1 MRVQPQLAAILY
13 LETSANTATPLL
25 SANTALP
32 TIWNGPFSTVRDEQT
47 FIDVHLLYGTS
58 TQASC
63 NTSIGRWRIHGIPPS
78 TKGQPNISI
87 CVHVD
92 TSGQVGVTA
101 TLKDRPLPV
110 SHLSA
115 TIGRVPVGAAEMP
128 TDALYAIR
136 QRLEV
141 GDREG
146 ARGELAEVLRADPRN
161 TPAWELLATL
171 LEDPAKQADCYRQIL
186 RIAPNNR
193 HAAAKLK
200 ALIDQTQEPTFQ
212 EQLPHNKAATLQ
224 CKHCGAN
231 MEVRF
236 VGEWNDKRAVCPHC
250 NAEED
255 LPDTFRRVEQKRL
268 HEKKPGSSR
277 TLESMFME
285 TRSDHLPGDQSQG
298 VVPEI
303 EDVPKVVQWSLLSQL
318 RSESPGWL
326 MRARRRSETEIGNR
340 DGQEIRPLSADEI
353 IELAGGAMSPEES
366 RICPKCEAVIS
377 RKETRCPWCSTPL
390 TDALEQ

>member
-1 MRVQPQLAAILY
+1 MRVQPHLAAILY
-13 LETSANTATPLL
+13 IETSADTATPLL

-32 TIWNGPFSTVRDEQT
+32 TIWSGPFSTVRDEQT
-47 FIDVHLLYGTS
+47 LIDIHLLYGTS
-58 TQASC
+58 SQASC
-63 NTSIGRWRIHGIPPS
+63 NTSIGRWRVHGIPPS
-78 TKGQPNISI
+78 RKGQPNISV
-87 CVHVD
+87 CVHVH
-92 TSGQVGVTA
+92 TSGQIGVTA

-115 TIGRVPVGAAEMP
+115 TIGRVPVGTAEMP

-136 QRLEV
+136 QRIEA

-146 ARGELAEVLRADPRN
+146 ARGELVEVLRADPRN
-161 TPAWELLATL
+161 VPAWGLLATL

-193 HAAAKLK
+193 HAAARSK
-200 ALIDQTQEPTFQ
+200 ALIDQAQEPAFQ
-212 EQLPHNKAATLQ
+212 AQPPPNKAAALQ

-236 VGEWNDKRAVCPHC
+236 VGEWNDKRAVCPYC
-250 NAEED
+250 NAQED

-277 TLESMFME
+277 TLESMLIE
-285 TRSDHLPGDQSQG
+285 TRSDHLPGGQSQG
-298 VVPEI
+298 VTPEI
-303 EDVPKVVQWSLLSQL
+303 EDVPKVLQWSLLSQL

-326 MRARRRSETEIGNR
+326 TRARRRSATETGNR
-340 DGQEIRPLSADEI
+340 DDQEIRPLSADEI
-353 IELAGGAMSPEES
+353 IELAGGAMPPKE
-366 RICPKCEAVIS
+366 RRNCPKCEAVIS
-377 RKETRCPWCSTPL
+377 RRETRCPWCSTPL
-390 TDALEQ
+390 AGISEQ